1 MSGTQSGSGG
11 LFRINVV
18 PIIDVALTLVII
30 LLLTAPMLAV
40 PNLDLDL
47 PEARTR
53 GVEEPGSVT
62 VTLDRNGQL
71 AVDDRVVTATDFE
84 RILRDRLAQEGNDDP
99 QRVLVVLRA
108 DAGLPHGEVRAVLEQ
123 ARLAGAG
130 RLAVAT
136 RQPGLAAAPRAV
148 ALEENP

>member
-1 MSGTQSGSGG
+1 MSSTQSNSGG

-53 GVEEPGSVT
+53 GADEPESIT
-62 VTLDRNGQL
+62 ITLDRNGQL
-71 AVDDRVVTATDFE
+71 AVDERVVASADFE
-84 RILRDRLAQEGNDDP
+84 RLLQERLAEEAPEDP
-99 QRVLVVLRA
+99 QSVRVVLRA
-108 DAGLPHGEVRAVLEQ
+108 DAGLPYADVRSVLER

-136 RQPGLAAAPRAV
+136 RQPGLAAPPQAV